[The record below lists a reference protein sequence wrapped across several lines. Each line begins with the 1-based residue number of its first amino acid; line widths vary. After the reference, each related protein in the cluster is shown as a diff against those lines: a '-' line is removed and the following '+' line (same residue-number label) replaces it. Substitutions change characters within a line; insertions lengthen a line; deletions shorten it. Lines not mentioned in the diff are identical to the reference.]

1 MLSASAFHAA
11 IHNPTLMPVPL
22 ALLTLLADGR
32 FHSGQALGAALGVTR
47 SAIWK
52 AMQVCA
58 ERGIEIHSVRG
69 KGYRLAQT
77 LDLLRQEQLIRQL
90 DDNVRPLLSCLEI
103 HNEIDSTSKQL
114 LRLAASGAPSGMA
127 CFAESQTAGRG
138 RRGRLW
144 VSPFGANIYFSV
156 LWRFAQGP
164 AALSGLSLAIGVAV
178 LEAVQAL
185 GIEGC
190 GLKWPNDV
198 LWKERKLAGV
208 LLDLSG
214 EATGPT
220 AVVVGIGLN
229 VRMPETA
236 AAGIDQPWVDLYSL
250 RPAEPPA
257 RTRIAAQLLGHVL
270 ATLDEFDRQG
280 LTAFQERWARWDC
293 LAGREVTLQLS
304 TQRIT
309 GRALGIDPRGAL
321 LLETQGQVRA
331 YASGEISLRASA

>member
-1 MLSASAFHAA
+1 
-11 IHNPTLMPVPL
+11 MPVPL

-47 SAIWK
+47 SAVWK
-52 AMQVCA
+52 AIQVC
-58 ERGIEIHSVRG
+58 EEHGIEIHSVRG
-69 KGYRLAQT
+69 KGYRLSRT
-77 LDLLRQEQLIRQL
+77 LDLLGQERLIGL
-90 DDNVRPLLSCLEI
+90 IDDDVRPLLSGLEI
-103 HNEIDSTSKQL
+103 HHEIDSTSKQL
-114 LRLAASGAPSGMA
+114 LRQAAGGAPSGMA
-127 CFAESQTAGRG
+127 CFAEAQTAGRG

-198 LWKERKLAGV
+198 MWKERKLAGV

-220 AVVVGIGLN
+220 TVVIGVGLN

-236 AAGIDQPWVDLYSL
+236 AAIDQPWVDLYSI
-250 RPAEPPA
+250 RPESSLL
-257 RTRIAAQLLGHVL
+257 RTRIAAQLLGRVL
-270 ATLDEFDRQG
+270 AALEEFDRLG
-280 LTAFQERWARWDC
+280 LEAFQERWACWDC
-293 LAGREVTLQLS
+293 LSGRQVTLHLP

-309 GRALGIDPRGAL
+309 GLSRGIDPSGAL
-321 LLETQGQVRA
+321 LLETQGQIRA
-331 YASGEISLRASA
+331 YASGEASLRVSE